1 MAQVYDLGHF
11 LCVGIGTTDYTD
23 FADDAD
29 EKESRAEGGDAER
42 KLRSLRPGGSAR
54 DLFYPLTLGAGVI
67 YLVG

>member
-1 MAQVYDLGHF
+1 MIWAIFYVWGLEPQITQISQMTQMKENLAQ
-11 LCVGIGTTDYTD
+11 
-23 FADDAD
+23 
-29 EKESRAEGGDAER
+29 RRGDAER